1 SKKAFDLFAELNV
14 MNHTEVESRY
24 EIELEDY
31 IKKVQIE
38 GRVLGDIVRNHI
50 IPTAFKYQ
58 NLLIENIKGLKDIF
72 GDSYEELAAEQI
84 LILKKTSM
92 HVNELN
98 AKLHAMMDARKEANS
113 LDSVEKMAHAYCD
126 NVKPYFDE
134 IRYHADKLEL
144 MVDNELWTLTKYRE
158 LLFTR

>member
-1 SKKAFDLFAELNV
+1 
-14 MNHTEVESRY
+14 
-24 EIELEDY
+24 
-31 IKKVQIE
+31 
-38 GRVLGDIVRNHI
+38 
-50 IPTAFKYQ
+50 
-58 NLLIENIKGLKDIF
+58 
-72 GDSYEELAAEQI
+72 
-84 LILKKTSM
+84 M

-98 AKLHAMMDARKEANS
+98 SKLHAMQDARKEANS
-113 LDSVEKMAHAYCD
+113 MDTAEKMAHAYCE

>member
-1 SKKAFDLFAELNV
+1 
-14 MNHTEVESRY
+14 
-24 EIELEDY
+24 
-31 IKKVQIE
+31 
-38 GRVLGDIVRNHI
+38 
-50 IPTAFKYQ
+50 
-58 NLLIENIKGLKDIF
+58 
-72 GDSYEELAAEQI
+72 
-84 LILKKTSM
+84 M

-98 AKLHAMMDARKEANS
+98 AKLHAMMDARKEANA
-113 LDSVEKMAHAYCD
+113 LESVEKMAYAYCD

>member
-1 SKKAFDLFAELNV
+1 ML

-58 NLLIENIKGLKDIF
+58 NLLIENIK
-72 GDSYEELAAEQI
+72 
-84 LILKKTSM
+84 
-92 HVNELN
+92 V
-98 AKLHAMMDARKEANS
+98 
-113 LDSVEKMAHAYCD
+113 
-126 NVKPYFDE
+126 
-134 IRYHADKLEL
+134 
-144 MVDNELWTLTKYRE
+144 
-158 LLFTR
+158 